1 MQDKTVKL
9 RYNVTKVS
17 QFSLEENKKTK
28 RHISQK
34 FKIVRPYC

>member
-17 QFSLEENKKTK
+17 QFSLEENKKNN
-28 RHISQK
+28 ISQK

>member
-17 QFSLEENKKTK
+17 QFSLEENKKNKKTYF
-28 RHISQK
+28 S
-34 FKIVRPYC
+34 KI